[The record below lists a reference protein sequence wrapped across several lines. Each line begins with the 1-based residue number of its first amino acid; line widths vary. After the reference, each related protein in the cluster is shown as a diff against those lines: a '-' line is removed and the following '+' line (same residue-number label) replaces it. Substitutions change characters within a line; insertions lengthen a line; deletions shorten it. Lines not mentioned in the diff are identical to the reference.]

1 MSKNIH
7 KLGDLTREDIKFP
20 EHLTPEVVH
29 IALFIHNAE
38 CKEETIKRV
47 EHGIKTVGEKTMT
60 YVMALLVL
68 PMLMDNMK
76 HSKDYKDFQASKKKT
91 IN

>member
-1 MSKNIH
+1 MPKNIH
-7 KLGDLTREDIKFP
+7 KLGNLTRDDIKFP

-60 YVMALLVL
+60 YVMAILVL

-76 HSKDYKDFQASKKKT
+76 HSKEYTNFIASRKKT

>member
-7 KLGDLTREDIKFP
+7 KLGDLTRDDIKFP

-60 YVMALLVL
+60 YVMAILVL
-68 PMLMDNMK
+68 PMLMENMAQ
-76 HSKDYKDFQASKKKT
+76 SDMYKDFQASRKKT